1 MGKTCEKTC
10 ILYCKASQRDAK
22 EILSPGSLI
31 KNHYHGKCF
40 NLQLHLAA
48 NNKKITIFF
57 FHVPGNLKVDS
68 DIRPG
73 ASYLSAPPPLS
84 SCCHLWSQ
92 YGWSTSSI
100 AHKFQVGGK

>member
-1 MGKTCEKTC
+1 MSMRSMGKTCEKTC

-57 FHVPGNLKVDS
+57 
-68 DIRPG
+68 
-73 ASYLSAPPPLS
+73 
-84 SCCHLWSQ
+84 SCARKSEGRQ
-92 YGWSTSSI
+92 
-100 AHKFQVGGK
+100 